1 MSTIKS
7 ANDLPEVSFI
17 GNVSLEELRA
27 QMISDYCTKYKELT
41 GKPTTLPADDKNRI
55 LLGVC
60 AMQIFQ
66 AFMYIEQ
73 TG

>member
-41 GKPTTLPADDKNRI
+41 GRNQEKLR
-55 LLGVC
+55 LLVE
-60 AMQIFQ
+60 AM
-66 AFMYIEQ
+66 MRYSR
-73 TG
+73 